1 MHKVKDASKWYKWCL
16 LLCWKEAW
24 ETLRDLLGP
33 GYNCTLLVRD
43 YPYQGH
49 RVPVVHVRTRKMS
62 REQLSYTRGVCY
74 CVENGKMFG
83 VRTGWLILIC
93 FWFYNLFLKNT
104 KIGSSPSRCVMCVVL
119 GWNVIFKDVFS
130 LKYNNLIFF

>member
-1 MHKVKDASKWYKWCL
+1 VVFATVLKGS
-16 LLCWKEAW
+16 
-24 ETLRDLLGP
+24 LRDFKRSSWPRLQLYTP
-33 GYNCTLLVRD
+33 RERLD